1 MKSKNTINTKL
12 NYLFLGI
19 AMIGLTSFTK
29 VYLEGKYTKINTT
42 NTVIEISEGEK
53 LIAKLDCIG
62 CHKKDQKLVGPSYS
76 DIAKKYPNN
85 DKTITDLSAKIIKG
99 GSGVWGA
106 IPMAAHPNLKKD
118 EAKSIAK
125 YILSLKK

>member
-1 MKSKNTINTKL
+1 MKLT
-12 NYLFLGI
+12 YLFLVI
-19 AMIGLTSFTK
+19 TMVGLTSFTK
-29 VYLEGKYTKINTT
+29 VSMEMKYTKAAIVNSILQ
-42 NTVIEISEGEK
+42 NSEGEK
-53 LIAKLDCIG
+53 LIATLDCKT
-62 CHKKDQKLVGPSYS
+62 CHNKDKKIIGPSYS

-85 DKTITDLSAKIIKG
+85 DKTISDLSSKIIKG